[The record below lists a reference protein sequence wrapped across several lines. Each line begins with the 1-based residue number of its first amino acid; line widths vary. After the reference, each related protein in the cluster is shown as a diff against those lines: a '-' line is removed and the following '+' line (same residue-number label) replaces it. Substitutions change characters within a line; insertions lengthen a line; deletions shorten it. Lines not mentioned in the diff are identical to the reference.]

1 MSEYFYRFNTDELLY
16 EICNN
21 RGEVL
26 YMVEAEEG
34 AETIVLDI
42 IDELEETL

>member
-1 MSEYFYRFNTDELLY
+1 MSKYFYRFNADELLY

-26 YMVEAEEG
+26 YMVGTEEG
-34 AETIVLDI
+34 AETI
-42 IDELEETL
+42 IDELEERL